1 VAVTDATV
9 GRGDVADG
17 PSELEIQAPPAV
29 TQSITALVFLEEAT
43 PAVKV

>member
-9 GRGDVADG
+9 GRGDVTHG
-17 PSELEIQAPPAV
+17 PGELEIQAPPAV
-29 TQSITALVFLEEAT
+29 TQSITTRAFLEEAT